1 MTRRTL
7 LLPLLLTALCLL
19 AGVSAA
25 QAEGGDHRA
34 ALVVR
39 FADGS
44 VEKRCVAFSEP
55 SITGA
60 ELLTRSGLQIIMDH
74 TSGIGGAVCSICRR
88 RLCIP
93 QSGLLLQVPRFDGVS
108 TGAC

>member
-19 AGVSAA
+19 AGASTARA
-25 QAEGGDHRA
+25 QDGDHRA

-39 FADGS
+39 FADNS
-44 VEKRCVAFSEP
+44 VETRCVAFSEP

-60 ELLTRSGLQIIMDH
+60 ELLTRSGLQVIMDYG
-74 TSGIGGAVCSICRR
+74 SGRAGLCAALQEPAVHSPLRIASASAR
-88 RLCIP
+88 
-93 QSGLLLQVPRFDGVS
+93 V
-108 TGAC
+108 

>member
-19 AGVSAA
+19 AGTSTARA
-25 QAEGGDHRA
+25 QGGDHRA

-39 FADGS
+39 FADNS
-44 VEKRCVAFSEP
+44 VETRCVAFGEP

-60 ELLTRSGLQIIMDH
+60 ELLTTLRTPNYWQW
-74 TSGIGGAVCSICRR
+74 
-88 RLCIP
+88 
-93 QSGLLLQVPRFDGVS
+93 
-108 TGAC
+108 

>member
-19 AGVSAA
+19 AGASTARA
-25 QAEGGDHRA
+25 QGGDHRA

-39 FADGS
+39 FADNS
-44 VEKRCVAFSEP
+44 VETRCVAFSEP

-60 ELLTRSGLQIIMDH
+60 ELLTALRTPNHWQLVAGLCAASQEPAVRSPLRIA
-74 TSGIGGAVCSICRR
+74 SAAARV
-88 RLCIP
+88 
-93 QSGLLLQVPRFDGVS
+93 
-108 TGAC
+108 